1 MIRVTPSAI
10 RELKTL
16 LIEHPEDPII
26 RLSVKD
32 LDDNQI
38 GFRITLEDSIQ
49 PDDEVQHIDGLTIA
63 VEGQSISRMDG
74 IILDYQKPGGF
85 KFHHPEPQEEFKLD
99 LFNLN

>member
-1 MIRVTPSAI
+1 MVRLTPSAI

-16 LIEHPEDPII
+16 LVEHPEDPII

-38 GFRITLEDSIQ
+38 GFRITLEDSAQ
-49 PDDEVQHIDGLTIA
+49 PDDEVQRIDGLTIA
-63 VEGQSISRMDG
+63 VEGQSVSRMDG
-74 IILDYQKPGGF
+74 ITLDYQQPGGF
-85 KFHHPEPQEEFKLD
+85 RFHHPAPQEEFKLD

>member
-1 MIRVTPSAI
+1 MIRVTPAAI
-10 RELKTL
+10 RKLKTL
-16 LIEHPEDPII
+16 LVEHPEDPII

-38 GFRITLEDSIQ
+38 GFRIMLEDSTQ

-63 VEGQSISRMDG
+63 VEGQSVSRMDG
-74 IILDYQKPGGF
+74 ITLDYQKPGGF